1 MKLTKEER
9 RANRQAFRGMSW
21 SKRLD
26 YLLTYYRLAL
36 LLGIA
41 ALLVVGSMIRGQL
54 TKKEPLLYVGLLNVT
69 IGSELEAKLTTDW
82 VTQLVDA
89 PKRSSVELY
98 QGLYLTDDPSSEA
111 YQYVYASRMKLLA
124 MLESKQLDVV
134 LMNREAYDTLSQ
146 SGYLLELEGL
156 LGSDGDLGG
165 DARLADGARPGGDAR
180 LGDDARLARY
190 LVRNL
195 VIYKDNA
202 EAHAMDES
210 IPYEA
215 VTGEEVNG
223 LDCSAWPVFAK
234 AGFQEPVYL
243 GVIANSP
250 RTEQSRNYIRAL
262 RSR

>member
-82 VTQLVDA
+82 VTQLADA

-156 LGSDGDLGG
+156 LGSDGDIGG
-165 DARLADGARPGGDAR
+165 
-180 LGDDARLARY
+180 DARLARY

-250 RTEQSRNYIRAL
+250 RTEQVMNYL
-262 RSR
+262 RFLSND

>member
-146 SGYLLELEGL
+146 SGYLLKLEGL
-156 LGSDGDLGG
+156 LSGDRALGG
-165 DARLADGARPGGDAR
+165 DARLAPC
-180 LGDDARLARY
+180 
-190 LVRNL
+190 LVKNL